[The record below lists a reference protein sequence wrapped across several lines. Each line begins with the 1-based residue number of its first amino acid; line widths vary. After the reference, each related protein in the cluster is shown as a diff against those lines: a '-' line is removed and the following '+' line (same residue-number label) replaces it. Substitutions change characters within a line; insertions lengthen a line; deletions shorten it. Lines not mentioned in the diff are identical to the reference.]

1 MGYHN
6 PTIREE
12 EKLVNLRNRI
22 INLYN
27 RLYSIN
33 SSNMM
38 LSKINSIS
46 LRRSHSQESYI
57 IYDPLSADLRASV
70 SDEVVKSHHAEEN
83 NEMQAS

>member
-57 IYDPLSADLRASV
+57 IYDPLSADLRGSV
-70 SDEVVKSHHAEEN
+70 SEEVVKSHHAEEN